1 MSLSLLISNR
11 SPMSSPSSDNAST
24 ASIEPTQFL
33 AIHVSKVPA
42 VVFWSDDQDQLHY
55 LSHDQFGNDHV
66 GLDIQC
72 DAQNSTALF
81 KIVANV
87 AYKGKRNRSNVYL
100 HIHPERIRNL
110 SIIGGDEVAPAK
122 LGTSVHT
129 LNFDLTAPA
138 SLVVPKGD
146 WTPKNEVAQSTLAS
160 LEALST
166 RINFRVAFP
175 SRSLAMDRLTALC
188 EKASSSGCLKTMVDA
203 ANITK
208 LYGGMGGKVLEPAHP
223 QPVVQSGLGQDAA
236 LESPPAYGEVGAS
249 PPPHPSQI
257 KKRRRMNS
265 EASFEDAGDE
275 KLSLEDIC
283 KRGFAEMGRRFDRIE
298 KSLSDLASRL
308 DQVEQLVQQSSVSGT
323 QSSALGERIDDVEKR
338 VTDVKKSCQAG
349 LSDLA
354 QDVENQM
361 HDVRH
366 EFNDTI
372 SVRVDDEVGVAQSQ
386 LEDYVKDELRNA
398 AFEVEE
404 VIREKLR
411 DALS

>member
-1 MSLSLLISNR
+1 
-11 SPMSSPSSDNAST
+11 MSSPSSDNAST
-24 ASIEPTQFL
+24 ASIEPSQFL

-42 VVFWSDDQDQLHY
+42 VVTWSDDHGQVHS
-55 LSHDQFGNDHV
+55 LSHDHSGNDHV

-72 DAQNSTALF
+72 DAQNETALF
-81 KIVANV
+81 KIIANV

-110 SIIGGDEVAPAK
+110 SIISSNETAPAR
-122 LGTSVHT
+122 LGTSVYT
-129 LNFDLTAPA
+129 LEFDLSTFA

-146 WTPKNEVAQSTLAS
+146 WTPKNETAQSTLAS

-166 RINFRVAFP
+166 QSSFCVAFP
-175 SRSLAMDRLTALC
+175 SRSLAMDRLAVLC

-208 LYGGMGGKVLEPAHP
+208 LYGGAGGKILERPHSQAIA
-223 QPVVQSGLGQDAA
+223 QSGIGQDVAT
-236 LESPPAYGEVGAS
+236 ESPPAYGDLGDF
-249 PPPHPSQI
+249 PPPHPSQVA
-257 KKRRRMNS
+257 KRRRLNS
-265 EASFEDAGDE
+265 DASAGYASDE
-275 KLSLEDIC
+275 KSSLEDIC
-283 KRGFAEMGRRFDRIE
+283 RRGFAEMGRRFDRIE
-298 KSLSDLASRL
+298 KSLSDLTDRL
-308 DQVEQLVQQSSVSGT
+308 DQVEQLVRESRPSSDTHPSV
-323 QSSALGERIDDVEKR
+323 LDERIDGVAER
-338 VTDVKKSCQAG
+338 VTDVEKKLQAG

-372 SVRVDDEVGVAQSQ
+372 SIRVDDEVGVAQSQ
-386 LEDYVKDELRNA
+386 LEDFVKDELRNA

-411 DALS
+411 DALT

>member
-1 MSLSLLISNR
+1 
-11 SPMSSPSSDNAST
+11 MSSPSSDNAST

-33 AIHVSKVPA
+33 TIHVSKVPA
-42 VVFWSDDQDQLHY
+42 VVSWSDDQGQVHY
-55 LSHDQFGNDHV
+55 LSHDHSGNDHV

-72 DAQNSTALF
+72 DAQNNTALF

-110 SIIGGDEVAPAK
+110 SIIGGDETAPAK
-122 LGTSVHT
+122 LGTSIHA
-129 LNFDLTAPA
+129 LEFDLTAPA
-138 SLVVPKGD
+138 SLVVPKGN
-146 WTPKNEVAQSTLAS
+146 WVPKNEKAQSTLAS

-166 RINFRVAFP
+166 RISFCVAFP
-175 SRSLAMDRLTALC
+175 SRSLAVDRLSRLC
-188 EKASSSGCLKTMVDA
+188 EKASSDGSLKTILDA

-208 LYGGMGGKVLEPAHP
+208 LYGGMGGKILEPAHP
-223 QPVVQSGLGQDAA
+223 QPVAQSGLGQDAA
-236 LESPPAYGEVGAS
+236 TESPPAYDDVGDS
-249 PPPHPSQI
+249 PPPHPSEI
-257 KKRRRMNS
+257 KKRRRLNS
-265 EASFEDAGDE
+265 DASFEDAGVE

-308 DQVEQLVQQSSVSGT
+308 DQVEQLVQENRAAGT
-323 QSSALGERIDDVEKR
+323 QSSALGERIDCVERR
-338 VTDVKKSCQAG
+338 VTDVEKKSQAG